1 MSEFTKVKN
10 SLVDKILE
18 QGQRLRNAM
27 VQSILQ
33 NDPHSADV
41 LFHHNKKYNTP
52 VSNDTGLTDQPL
64 KDNKLITAFL
74 HGDYLTKQQEEQA
87 LNTIR
92 SMSLSDV
99 CDTTEHTLGSKC
111 TCITC
116 TAYNNNNLKCDL
128 RRTNPAVD
136 EAVDKEFLKQV
147 DSLKVVLQS
156 ICLNSLGQKKV
167 NQGLSGQISS
177 LNETYFVEYSLPEV
191 FIKNMTK
198 SKSKVDS
205 GLENNYVRVCA
216 RRTNDGLYYTVSQN
230 YGCQLI
236 KYLSKVFCSI
246 STFQYYF

>member
-1 MSEFTKVKN
+1 MSEFTKVKD

-18 QGQRLRNAM
+18 QGQRLRNSM

-52 VSNDTGLTDQPL
+52 VSSDTGLTDQPL

-74 HGDYLTKQQEEQA
+74 HGDYLTKQQEELA
-87 LNTIR
+87 LSTIR

-99 CDTTEHTLGSKC
+99 CENTDHTLGSKC

-116 TAYNNNNLKCDL
+116 TAYNTNNLKCDL

-136 EAVDKEFLKQV
+136 KDTQFLKQV

-156 ICLNSLGQKKV
+156 ILLNSLGQKKV
-167 NQGLSGQISS
+167 NQGFSGQSSS
-177 LNETYFVEYSLPEV
+177 LNETYFVEYCLPEV

-216 RRTNDGLYYTVSQN
+216 RRTNNGLYYTVSLKL
-230 YGCQLI
+230 LI
-236 KYLSKVFCSI
+236 MGVN
-246 STFQYYF
+246 

>member
-1 MSEFTKVKN
+1 MEFTKVKD

-52 VSNDTGLTDQPL
+52 VSSDTGLTEEPL

-74 HGDYLTKQQEEQA
+74 HGDYLTKQQEELA

-99 CDTTEHTLGSKC
+99 CETTKHTLHSKC
-111 TCITC
+111 ACITC
-116 TAYNNNNLKCDL
+116 TEYNTNNLKCDL
-128 RRTNPAVD
+128 RRTHT
-136 EAVDKEFLKQV
+136 AVDKNTQFLKQV

-156 ICLNSLGQKKV
+156 IHLNSLGQKKV
-167 NQGLSGQISS
+167 NQGLRGPSSS

-191 FIKNMTK
+191 FTKNMTK

-205 GLENNYVRVCA
+205 GLENNHVRICA
-216 RRTNDGLYYTVSQN
+216 KRTNDGLYYTC
-230 YGCQLI
+230 GICL
-236 KYLSKVFCSI
+236 L
-246 STFQYYF
+246 